1 MDLPFSLKLNFGYKS
16 EEQEYELLFFQDEAS
31 LLEYTPVKVKE
42 FSNLSFTFNSIDK
55 HAKLYIPE
63 LDDYLIENQVKEENG
78 DICYIPSD
86 DNIIIYN
93 RDQGKTVPLIPGYYT
108 LY

>member
-93 RDQGKTVPLIPGYYT
+93 
-108 LY
+108 